1 MAQQVSWSRNLSL
14 AIALCVLGGFA
25 YWLEYKHKPETE
37 QAEEGT
43 KKVFALKDAQIESLR
58 LSNGSKTFEWQC
70 QDLQGKQCKPGDNS
84 KWKLAEPLQARADD
98 SNVNSLVSAIT
109 GLAPSETIDLKDET
123 AEKRAALLKEYG
135 LSSDALQGPSVRRV
149 DIKSSAGETVLYLG
163 ATNPINDNIFAVVE
177 RVPAGQKASGKA
189 DDSKVLQ
196 IPGYVKSNFDH
207 DLTYWRDKKVMSLVA
222 SEVQSFD
229 IHSKKNGTLHGER
242 KGGAWVISSGGT
254 SVEGDPEMVD
264 GLLNGAA
271 YLTAKNFVSDS
282 KEDAKAKAT
291 LKGIP
296 ELVSVTFNR
305 SQPNAKDDKVATNDK
320 VAKDAQAAPVTLTLY
335 SNRKPSKNSEKPKA
349 HDHEHEEE
357 LGRQGVTSDSTPVY
371 ATVSNMDPLY
381 ELQTNSPKQFDKEL
395 KDLRL
400 SKLITSL
407 DRFSVK
413 KIELSGKPMGD
424 KPLTLIT
431 KDTKWVDAN
440 GQAEVNGDK
449 VQAFLDKISGNRIKD
464 FIATAKA
471 PAGEQ
476 DGLKVV
482 LGDDQSPTKHQF
494 VFWKNDG
501 KLYAR
506 DLSSAQKEAFV
517 VDSTV
522 TDGLPW
528 DRNFFKK

>member
-1 MAQQVSWSRNLSL
+1 
-14 AIALCVLGGFA
+14 VLGGFA

-37 QAEEGT
+37 QAEEGS
-43 KKVFALKDAQIESLR
+43 KKVFALKDKQIESLR
-58 LSNGSKTFEWQC
+58 LSNGTKTFEWQC
-70 QDLQGKQCKPGDNS
+70 QDLQAKTCKPGDNS
-84 KWKLAEPLQARADD
+84 KWKLSEPLQVRADD

-123 AEKRAALLKEYG
+123 ADKRASLLKEYG
-135 LSSDALQGPSVRRV
+135 LSPDLLQGPTVRRV

-177 RVPAGQKASGKA
+177 QVPAGQKPSGKA

-196 IPGYVKSNFDH
+196 IPSYFKSNFDH

-229 IHSKKNGTLHGER
+229 IHSKKNGAIHGER
-242 KGGAWVISSGGT
+242 KGNAWIISSGNK

-271 YLTAKNFVSDS
+271 YLTAKSFVSDS

-296 ELVSVTFNR
+296 ELVSVTF
-305 SQPNAKDDKVATNDK
+305 K
-320 VAKDAQAAPVTLTLY
+320 AQAPVTLTLY
-335 SNRKPSKNSEKPKA
+335 SNRKASKNDAKPKPQA

-407 DRFSVK
+407 DRFSIK

-431 KDTKWVDAN
+431 KDTKWVDASS
-440 GQAEVNGDK
+440 QAEVNGDK
-449 VQAFLDKISGNRIKD
+449 VQTFLDKISGNRIKD
-464 FIATAKA
+464 FIAAAKA